1 MVRNQLKEVEKNLR
15 YIAKRDKSISFSIGL
30 ALLYLMLGMNAFS
43 EEIEKME
50 AEKKT
55 FLASRQEIGTSTDTL
70 SETLKR
76 IKEENDKK
84 LKGTQLELVQLMEQG
99 DQVVKSPWS
108 SWQFGINYVYAN
120 GGRHFKGRGDKNKKY
135 PYEGIFTR
143 SKSIFGRTASPQT
156 PEQEEVLK
164 ELLVEL
170 GEWRNGDPKSAI
182 NNNRNGETE
191 KYGLLTRKRVEEK
204 PFGIQISASIRPK
217 AIDKKAPDV
226 HVGEISINPPT
237 PGAIPTP
244 PQGPAAPKIKIPSFA
259 PVAPKIDPPDLPV
272 PPTFAIVLGADCNH
286 GCNSASHTPRQLT
299 KENFLNSTDNQSKQN
314 ERVVLHYTWEEGTG
328 SFGLPQNRASLAFKM
343 YKDEKWVR
351 ALTRSSTYP
360 YHVNN
365 TEASTVDNNPKIYF
379 NSYNF
384 DWKGP
389 KEFTNVIKES
399 PGKDKNHQY
408 FFVGGSRFWE
418 IDNFDNGN
426 FVFGAGRTVN
436 LGGILTLGMVS
447 QENSSTLQ
455 NDGTITDLEEKDEKW
470 ILDLPKHYE
479 NGKNYITITGPAD
492 TPYQIRRSTDGY
504 VGYKVAMAQVQ
515 ENDGS
520 AGRDNNL
527 FNTGVI
533 DFRGERSI
541 GMYVYL
547 PQSIRADTRT
557 EAILKN
563 TGKIF
568 LSGKESYG
576 MKLAAKS
583 GSRAEL
589 LNDTTGIITLRKNP
603 NGVDK
608 ADNSAAMALM
618 VDESVSNKVSLTKGK
633 AVNKGTI
640 NITDNVSNSLGMY
653 VNIDSDMTNKGDIN
667 ISANAEKDASGKY
680 KLNVAMRADQV
691 EDQYATTSEK
701 KTTVINEKNITL
713 SGNGA
718 VGMLANKKVNNIRAE
733 AKNLGSNAKI
743 SITGKDNYGMLA
755 TNGGRVHNSKNISIT
770 NAPFS
775 IGIASLENSEA
786 QNSGIINIDSEN
798 ATGVYNVGNFTM
810 GDSSASVTVDG
821 KQSIGIYAK
830 GSSGVET
837 NLSGGTITAK
847 NGAVGLYSDQ
857 SNIKLNNS
865 GNKLKLIAEDGGLL
879 FYNYESAN
887 PTQDTGKFSLES
899 GNIVATVKKGG
910 TGFYLKNATITEQGG
925 ITGVPEFLNKMF
937 SGSSSTSNKIKVELD
952 DGGTFLI
959 LHKPQGGN
967 MNLSS
972 VGASSLTTALGNRV
986 TLEKTSAGTGKYK
999 VYSVYRGGLSI
1010 NQDVNLDN
1018 DGTGTKP
1025 LDDFYKVDFLSS
1037 KMMLEE
1043 NQKITGTKDGQM
1055 AMFQGNF
1062 DEGSEKGTLNDIIV
1076 TNKGS
1081 ISLSGNSITTAG
1093 NEKTTTAMAGDFAT
1107 LTNQGKIEVT
1117 GNKGIGIFGAGGS
1130 KVLNDNGA
1138 SIKIGQ
1144 EGVALFGTNKLGAST
1159 LGDKKISLENKGNIT
1174 AVDGKK
1180 KTFGM
1185 YAHND
1190 TSIVGIA
1197 DSKITNAGTIDF
1209 SSAEES
1215 IGIDVKNSTVKNTGS
1230 LKMGKKG
1237 VALNA
1242 DGSDITS
1249 SGDITLSGNA
1259 IAFNLK
1265 NLTGRTLNFTS
1276 KVTVSGSGN
1285 SVFNLTDTTFD
1296 TTSSNIIENL
1306 TMVAPN
1312 GGYSYFSLNNSS
1324 LVQNKDKSLA
1334 GNKITLVN
1342 GKNSTVDWR
1351 SNINM
1356 TGSEN
1361 VAFYMK
1367 GTKGAGPEVKTLAG
1381 KTIILGNK
1389 SVGAYVEDGAR
1400 VENHSAIILGENGA
1414 ALYAK
1419 GAGSAITND
1428 AELTIG
1434 KNTVG
1439 IYQENGDHDKISHTG
1454 KILSEKEEAKGIVF
1468 KKSSAAN
1475 FKNAGTINLTGVSS
1489 IGVYA
1494 DGAAHTFEN
1503 DGNIEVGDSIEG
1515 KNQSVAVYV
1524 KDSAKVVN
1532 KKNIKAGKNSIGIY
1546 GYAVTLENA
1555 SSLEAGDAGIGI
1567 FSQGGNL
1574 ELKNGSKIKIGETS
1588 GKNKEAVG
1596 VYYKGI
1602 NGTIT
1607 NSLTSLDIGKGSIGF
1622 VIGGSGNTL
1631 QNKLNSV
1638 SLKGDS
1644 IYTYSTDTTGTING
1658 ETKIASIGDLNYG
1671 YYVAGNL
1678 ENKAGADINFS
1689 NGYGNVGI
1697 YSAYQSGTNGV
1708 AKNYAKIIT
1717 GKTDVEK
1724 ELYSIGMA
1732 AGYYDKDN
1740 AAKNKIGHV
1749 INEAT
1754 GVIEVTDANSIGMY
1768 AAGQGSRAINKGKI
1782 IVKAKNGIGMFIADK
1797 AYGENAKDGEIILEL
1812 GADGAIGAYVTGDA
1826 IFKNYGKFSIQSN
1839 NSKGIITAAGGTA
1852 EPYAVDGTVT
1862 GTIEDNGT
1870 GNKKVHNVTSTPG
1883 GDKEFGNVKF
1893 KIKPGVTTPTVI
1905 KVNGI
1910 PVDPTLVNTETSDP
1924 NATVE
1929 INPANPLG
1937 NIAHSKNPFL
1947 GRTNL
1952 GAASK
1957 IGMYIDTSGVNFT
1970 NPIEG
1975 LSSLSNLK
1983 KADLIIGAEAAEY
1996 TNAKKIQ
2003 VGENILERYNKAIKD
2018 NPQIEEWNII
2028 SGSLTWAAAPGQMDA
2043 TGKFKS
2049 IVMAKTDYK
2058 EYADK
2063 SNNAYNFLDGLEQ
2076 RYDKNTLAS
2085 KEKMVFNKLNS
2096 IGKNEQIILTQAIDE
2111 MMGHQYA
2118 NV

>member
-1 MVRNQLKEVEKNLR
+1 MIRNQLKEVEKNLR

-170 GEWRNGDPKSAI
+170 GELGEWRNGDPKSAI

-272 PPTFAIVLGADCNH
+272 PPTFAIVLGADCNE
-286 GCNSASHTPRQLT
+286 GCISDHITPRQTT
-299 KENFLNSTDNQSKQN
+299 KDGFLDSTDNKSQQN
-314 ERVVLHYTWEEGTG
+314 IKTFLHYTWRN
-328 SFGLPQNRASLAFKM
+328 NRLAEKSYAFKM
-343 YKDEKWVR
+343 YKETDTKNLP
-351 ALTRSSTYP
+351 APDKGDSNTY
-360 YHVNN
+360 N
-365 TEASTVDNNPKIYF
+365 F

-384 DWKGP
+384 GN
-389 KEFTNVIKES
+389 EFPNLVVNSEGT
-399 PGKDKNHQY
+399 DKNHQY
-408 FFVGGSRFWE
+408 FFIGGSRFWE
-418 IDNFDNGN
+418 IDNHGETDTFEISSGK
-426 FVFGAGRTVN
+426 TVN
-436 LGGILTLGMVS
+436 LGGILTLGLVS
-447 QENSSTLQ
+447 QENGATLL
-455 NDGTITDLEEKDEKW
+455 NSGTITDKTEKDDGYIKNMKYDTSGEGVGKYLT
-470 ILDLPKHYE
+470 I
-479 NGKNYITITGPAD
+479 NGPTET
-492 TPYQIRRSTDGY
+492 YQIKRSTDGY
-504 VGYKVAMAQVQ
+504 VGYKVGIAQVE
-515 ENDGS
+515 ENSRKGWGGS
-520 AGRDNNL
+520 LKIESQQLQNAGI
-527 FNTGVI
+527 I

-541 GMYVYL
+541 GMYIYL
-547 PQSIRADTRT
+547 PKQAGDSNYDRMVTYAKMLNLQGGN
-557 EAILKN
+557 IL
-563 TGKIF
+563 
-568 LSGKESYG
+568 LSGAESYG
-576 MKLAAKS
+576 MKLAAHSDSK
-583 GSRAEL
+583 AEMK
-589 LNDTTGIITLRKNP
+589 NTGTITLRRNP
-603 NGVDK
+603 EGKDK

-618 VDESVSNKVSLTKGK
+618 VDKSVKNKVSLDKGK
-633 AVNKGTI
+633 AINEGII

-667 ISANAEKDASGKY
+667 VSANAEKDASGKY

-718 VGMLANKKVNNIRAE
+718 VGMLANGGERAQAE
-733 AKNLGSNAKI
+733 NKGVDAKI
-743 SITGKDNYGMLA
+743 EITGKDNYGMLA
-755 TNGGRVHNSKNISIT
+755 TKGGLVHNSKNINLMPNS
-770 NAPFS
+770 NNS
-775 IGIASLENSEA
+775 IGIASLENSKA
-786 QNSGIINIDSEN
+786 KNDGTINVNSEN

-810 GDSSASVTVDG
+810 GDSNASVTVDG

-972 VGASSLTTALGNRV
+972 VGASSLTTALGDKV
-986 TLEKTSAGTGKYK
+986 TLAQSATGTGKYK

-1296 TTSSNIIENL
+1296 ITSSNIIENL

-1324 LVQNKDKSLA
+1324 LVQNKDKSLS

-1367 GTKGAGPEVKTLAG
+1367 GTKGADPEVKTLAG

-2118 NV
+2118 NVQQRIH